1 MTIVATDR
9 FVTAYRAGA
18 VVWTFGIFLTTLI
31 PGSHVPRLAFELSV
45 DKLIHWLLFFGYT
58 WLWIGALRGTRRAF
72 VLAFVTGSVL
82 GVMTEVLQGSLNI
95 QRSFDWMDAL
105 ADLIGVASG
114 IVIARVTHPM
124 RTKPS
129 ASDTILK

>member
-1 MTIVATDR
+1 
-9 FVTAYRAGA
+9 
-18 VVWTFGIFLTTLI
+18 
-31 PGSHVPRLAFELSV
+31 
-45 DKLIHWLLFFGYT
+45 
-58 WLWIGALRGTRRAF
+58 
-72 VLAFVTGSVL
+72 
-82 GVMTEVLQGSLNI
+82 LQGSLNI